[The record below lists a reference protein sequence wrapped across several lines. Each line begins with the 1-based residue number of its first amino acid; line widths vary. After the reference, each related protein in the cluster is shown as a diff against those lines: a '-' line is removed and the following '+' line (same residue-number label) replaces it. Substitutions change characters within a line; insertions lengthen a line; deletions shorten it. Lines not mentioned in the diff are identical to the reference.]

1 MFWCVNDVGFFQQT
15 TNHECRTTEVA
26 ESRLGHT
33 WYFHVLIFQHVLLN
47 VPRALRRLQQNVP
60 PAMEDTTLMEQHA
73 LVIKHTTISDV
84 LNLYMIFKK
93 DRNY

>member
-47 VPRALRRLQQNVP
+47 VPRALRRTAAKCSACNGGYLP
-60 PAMEDTTLMEQHA
+60 
-73 LVIKHTTISDV
+73 
-84 LNLYMIFKK
+84 
-93 DRNY
+93 